1 MGPQRFWTVLLAA
14 CVASCGAATIEPA
27 RLSGATDS
35 EPVAAAIEGA
45 AHGFPALRDLEGQ
58 TLAEGEFTQWIDG
71 DRLHVQIRY
80 DFGGSHWIEERSV
93 IRQEPVLVHERWS
106 WEEVRDAAVQR
117 RFDVDFLSGTA
128 TAQVLEKDEV
138 RRWSEHFDLEPGRA
152 FAGAVWPLA
161 IQGVRSRLLAGEELE
176 FQTVGFTP
184 KPRKGTVAIRHVG
197 VDALGMSGRTLD
209 GDHFRIHAK
218 IPWFARPFVEV
229 PDSHIWL
236 TSTPPAAFLRW
247 EGPLAQPKDALVRV
261 DLLPGEPSGPAV
273 PMARAETRARNAGE
287 ERQP

>member
-117 RFDVDFLSGTA
+117 RFDVDFLTGDA
-128 TAQVLEKDEV
+128 AAEKLEGGELH
-138 RRWSEHFDLEPGRA
+138 RWSAHLDVVPGQA
-152 FAGAVWPLA
+152 FAGAAWALA
-161 IQGVRSRLLAGEELE
+161 IKEVRARLVGGETIR

-184 KPRKGTVAIRHVG
+184 APRAATVEISHAG
-197 VDALGMSGRTLD
+197 LDELPMSGRTLT
-209 GDHFRIHAK
+209 GDRFTIHPEV
-218 IPWFARPFVEV
+218 PWFARAFVEV

-236 TSTPPAAFLRW
+236 AHPPPAAFLRW
-247 EGPLAQPKDALVRV
+247 EGPLAEPDDSLVRV
-261 DLLPGEPSGPAV
+261 DLLPGEPSGPAA
-273 PMARAETRARNAGE
+273 PA
-287 ERQP
+287 P